1 MSIRW
6 RKETGHWKTTLH
18 SVTES
23 VTVCF
28 NNKMFDFDACCKTV
42 EHFDNELAGM
52 NGIDLDQSDW
62 TGFEWSQHHKVNEC
76 KTQIIE

>member
-1 MSIRW
+1 
-6 RKETGHWKTTLH
+6 
-18 SVTES
+18 
-23 VTVCF
+23 
-28 NNKMFDFDACCKTV
+28 MFDFDACCKTV

-52 NGIDLDQSDW
+52 SGIDLDQSDW